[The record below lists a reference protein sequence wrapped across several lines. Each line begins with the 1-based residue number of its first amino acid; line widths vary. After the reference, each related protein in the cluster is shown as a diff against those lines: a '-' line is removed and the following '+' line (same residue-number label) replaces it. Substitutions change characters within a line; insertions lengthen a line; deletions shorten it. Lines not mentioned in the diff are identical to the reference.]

1 MRRTTNSRPTLR
13 ANLKIP
19 HQPPNPNSNPN
30 PNPNSNPN
38 PNPNPTPDP
47 NQANTKS
54 GVTLRNGCDAVRIA
68 RNRIRDGRDAGV
80 HALQGAFA
88 EVLGN
93 DIFGNAQACTSTDAH
108 PPHA

>member
-1 MRRTTNSRPTLR
+1 M
-13 ANLKIP
+13 
-19 HQPPNPNSNPN
+19 
-30 PNPNSNPN
+30 
-38 PNPNPTPDP
+38 
-47 NQANTKS
+47 
-54 GVTLRNGCDAVRIA
+54 RIA

-80 HALQGAFA
+80 HAQQGAFA